1 MINMWLSLGLG
12 LVNEITKVKDILFGN
27 LHTEDARNLVSED
40 GGYLILQEI
49 KMADIKISELTALDS
64 TAIDV

>member
-12 LVNEITKVKDILFGN
+12 LINEISKVKDILFGN

-40 GGYLILQEI
+40 GGYIIL
-49 KMADIKISELTALDS
+49 
-64 TAIDV
+64 